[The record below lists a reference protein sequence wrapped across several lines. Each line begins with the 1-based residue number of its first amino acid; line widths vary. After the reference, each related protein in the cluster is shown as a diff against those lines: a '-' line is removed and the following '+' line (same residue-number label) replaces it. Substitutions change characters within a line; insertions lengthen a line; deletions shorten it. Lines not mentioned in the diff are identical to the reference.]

1 MRACPVCAAVESC
14 EECGTLGQFCFG
26 VRPVTPD
33 QVTAFLTV
41 LERRGKPAPTE
52 EAVLGFV
59 NDVARTFNGLVR

>member
-1 MRACPVCAAVESC
+1 MRTCPICQAPDTC

-26 VRPVTPD
+26 VRPVTAD

-52 EAVLGFV
+52 DAVLAFV
-59 NDVARTFNGLVR
+59 NEVGCAFNSLVR